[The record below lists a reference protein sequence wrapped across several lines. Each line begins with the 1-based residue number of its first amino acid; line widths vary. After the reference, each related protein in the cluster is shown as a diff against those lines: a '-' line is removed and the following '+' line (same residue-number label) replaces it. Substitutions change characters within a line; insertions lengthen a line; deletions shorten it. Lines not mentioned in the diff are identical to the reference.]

1 MTCIQEIYK
10 CDCSSD
16 CDDGSDETDTYAGC
30 TNVAECLLKSGA
42 GIGHTTFENMYP
54 KSCDKFLRT
63 FFMRICSS
71 IAIRRFDIILCC
83 IANISHY
90 HTQIKKKTYR
100 KVNFIFSIS
109 RQKQSNFFLIQRIL
123 LQLWVGYTS
132 LVFCAPIIIISTSR
146 IFLTHYKY
154 NVGLKKIHLN

>member
-42 GIGHTTFENMYP
+42 GIGHTTFKNMCL

-63 FFMRICSS
+63 FSCAF
-71 IAIRRFDIILCC
+71 AGALKYADLIL
-83 IANISHY
+83 SY
-90 HTQIKKKTYR
+90 
-100 KVNFIFSIS
+100 V
-109 RQKQSNFFLIQRIL
+109 
-123 LQLWVGYTS
+123 V
-132 LVFCAPIIIISTSR
+132 
-146 IFLTHYKY
+146 
-154 NVGLKKIHLN
+154 